1 MEALLDPRMLLVSA
15 LGAVLSLDRRAAV
28 QAMLAH
34 PLVAA
39 PLVGLALG
47 DVEAGLGVGLLVGLL
62 WSGALPV
69 GGVVP
74 PDETL
79 GAIAGTAVA
88 ILAGRAAGLGVLSSA
103 TIGFVI
109 AIPAAL
115 IGRRIELG
123 LRRLNGE
130 LAAKAEK
137 SVSAGDTRAIERTA
151 ALALT
156 AALGVAFLA
165 QLVILAVAVPA
176 VGALLA
182 RNPGAA
188 GVLDAA
194 AAPVPFAGIGGVIV
208 GAGFRIGLAWATLGF
223 ALGVVFVEVRA

>member
-1 MEALLDPRMLLVSA
+1 MEGLLDPRILLVSA
-15 LGAVLSLDRRAAV
+15 MGAVVSLDRRAAV

-39 PLVGLALG
+39 PLIGLVLG
-47 DVEAGLGVGLLVGLL
+47 DVEVGLAVGVLVGLL
-62 WSGALPV
+62 WSGSLPV

-79 GAIAGTAVA
+79 GAIVGTAVA
-88 ILAGRAAGLGVLSSA
+88 ILAGRAAGLGILSAS
-103 TIGFVI
+103 TIGFAI

-115 IGRRIELG
+115 VGRRIELG

-137 SVSAGDTRAIERTA
+137 AVLAGDTRAIERTT
-151 ALALT
+151 ALALFS
-156 AALGVAFLA
+156 A
-165 QLVILAVAVPA
+165 LAVGFVTQLAIVAAAVPL

-188 GVLDAA
+188 GLLDAA
-194 AAPVPFAGIGGVIV
+194 AAPIPLAGIGGVIV

>member
-1 MEALLDPRMLLVSA
+1 MEGFLDPRIVLVSGAGA
-15 LGAVLSLDRRAAV
+15 LLSLDRRAAL

-39 PLVGLALG
+39 PVIGMALG
-47 DVEAGLGVGLLVGLL
+47 DVEVGLAVGLLIGLL

-79 GAIAGTAVA
+79 GAIVGTAVA
-88 ILAGRAAGLGVLSSA
+88 ILAGRAAGLGVLSSSM
-103 TIGFVI
+103 IGFAI
-109 AIPAAL
+109 ALPTAVV
-115 IGRRIELG
+115 GRRIELA
-123 LRRLNGE
+123 LRRLNGV

-137 SVSAGDTRAIERTA
+137 AVNAGDTRAVERTM
-151 ALALT
+151 ALALV
-156 AALGVAFLA
+156 AALGVAFVT
-165 QLVILAVAVPA
+165 QLVMLAVAVPVVSA
-176 VGALLA
+176 VLA

-188 GVLDAA
+188 PFLDAA
-194 AAPVPFAGIGGVIV
+194 AAPIPFAGIGGVIV

-223 ALGVVFVEVRA
+223 ALGVLFVEVRA

>member
-1 MEALLDPRMLLVSA
+1 METLFDPRIVLASGAGA
-15 LGAVLSLDRRAAV
+15 LLSLDRRAALQV
-28 QAMLAH
+28 MLAH
-34 PLVAA
+34 PLVVA
-39 PLVGLALG
+39 PLIGLVLGDIEVGLA
-47 DVEAGLGVGLLVGLL
+47 VGVLVGLL

-79 GAIAGTAVA
+79 GAIVGTAVA
-88 ILAGRAAGLGVLSSA
+88 ILAGRAAGLGILSSSM
-103 TIGFVI
+103 IGFVF
-109 AIPAAL
+109 ALPAAVV
-115 IGRRIELG
+115 GRRIELG

-137 SVSAGDTRAIERTA
+137 AVGAGDTRAIERTT
-151 ALALT
+151 ALALS
-156 AALGVAFLA
+156 AALGVAFVT
-165 QLVILAVAVPA
+165 QLVMLAIAVPV
-176 VGALLA
+176 VGALLS

-188 GVLDAA
+188 PFLDAA
-194 AAPVPFAGIGGVIV
+194 AAPIPFAGLGGVIV